1 MAVDLLKSAALT
13 NADATPVVFNNSRI
27 TRAPLQEAIGT
38 KQASAS
44 ASIASIYRLCR
55 IPSNARIS
63 QVIASCDAFDTTGA
77 GDIGIYQ
84 TAANGGAVV
93 DADFFASALLMTTA
107 LPNTVCTHESG
118 VFGIEDVEKPLWEA
132 LGLTADSM
140 RDYDVAITLTA
151 ANGAGATPDMTLR
164 VQYTQ

>member
-1 MAVDLLKSAALT
+1 MAVELLSSAAIS

-38 KQASAS
+38 RQVPAS
-44 ASIASIYRLCR
+44 ASIASIIRLCR

-63 QVIASCDAFDTTGA
+63 QVILSTDAFDTTGA
-77 GDIGIYQ
+77 GDVGIYQ

-93 DADFFASALLMTTA
+93 DADFFASAVVLTTA
-107 LPNTVCTHESG
+107 LPNTAVTHESA
-118 VFGIEDVEKPLWEA
+118 VFGVEDVEKPLWEA
-132 LGLTADSM
+132 LGLTADPM
-140 RDYDVAITLTA
+140 RDYDVAITLTT
-151 ANGAGATPDMTLR
+151 ANGAGATPDVTLR